1 VTAPEPRK
9 RCKTCHVD
17 IAKRP
22 MPHLGFG
29 NDPMWVHV
37 EQYVSPKSKLIIETY
52 YRTCMSTTVAE
63 PEDEDRD
70 DAGL

>member
-9 RCKTCHVD
+9 RCKTCHV
-17 IAKRP
+17 
-22 MPHLGFG
+22 GFG